1 MMNSSAYF
9 QMTIYRYN
17 SLARA
22 GNVVKVLIGF
32 VGYFCMLVSES
43 LYAQDPAVLI
53 DEAKVLERKYK
64 EDEAL
69 AMYKQ
74 AYSIQPTNIVAA
86 IKSSELCGNM
96 GRRTDGSIRVLAWMN
111 EAMAFA
117 DAAIKIDSNSAAAR
131 TAKALAFR
139 NLAETE
145 EKKDKSTAYLRQWKQ
160 WSENALVADSSFAR
174 AKHLLGRWHLEV
186 LTQGGIRKAQGKI
199 LYGGI
204 PDANIETA
212 ITLMEQCRD
221 AEPYF
226 CANFLD
232 LAKAYNYQ
240 HSYEK
245 AIQTL
250 ERLAKL
256 PTRRQDDKEI
266 KAEGADLL
274 LKLQ

>member
-1 MMNSSAYF
+1 MGKFSARF
-9 QMTIYRYN
+9 IGL
-17 SLARA
+17 LAFI
-22 GNVVKVLIGF
+22 VVFISGTLF
-32 VGYFCMLVSES
+32 
-43 LYAQDPAVLI
+43 AQDPAALI
-53 DEAKVLERKYK
+53 DEAKALERKYK
-64 EDEAL
+64 EEEAL
-69 AMYKQ
+69 GKYKQ
-74 AYSIQPTNIVAA
+74 AYAIQPTNLVAA

-96 GRRTDGSIRVLAWMN
+96 GRRTDGSIRVSAWMN

-117 DAAIKIDSNSAAAR
+117 DASLKIDSNSAAAR
-131 TAKALAFR
+131 TAKALAYR

-145 EKKDKSTAYLRQWKQ
+145 DKKDKSTEYLRQWKV
-160 WSENALVADSSFAR
+160 WSEKALATDSSFAR

-199 LYGGI
+199 LYGGL
-204 PDANIETA
+204 PDGDIEKA
-212 ITLMEQCRD
+212 ISLMEQCRD

-240 HSYEK
+240 HAYEK

-256 PTRRQDDKEI
+256 PTRRQDDVEI
-266 KAEGADLL
+266 KAEGAQLL
-274 LKLQ
+274 LQLQ

>member
-1 MMNSSAYF
+1 MNLTFSSRYLTVSKCILP
-9 QMTIYRYN
+9 QMGRFPSGVTGI
-17 SLARA
+17 
-22 GNVVKVLIGF
+22 VVFIGLLLS
-32 VGYFCMLVSES
+32 GTL
-43 LYAQDPAVLI
+43 LAQDPTALM
-53 DEAKVLERKYK
+53 DEAKALERKYK
-64 EDEAL
+64 EEEAL
-69 AMYKQ
+69 EKYKQ
-74 AYSIQPTNIVAA
+74 ACSIQPSNLLAA
-86 IKSSELCGNM
+86 IKCSELCGNM
-96 GRRTDGSIRVLAWMN
+96 GRRTDGSIRVSAWMN

-117 DAAIKIDSNSAAAR
+117 DASLKIDSNSAAAR

-145 EKKDKSTAYLRQWKQ
+145 DKKDKSTEYLRQWKV
-160 WSENALVADSSFAR
+160 WSEKALATDSSFAR

-199 LYGGI
+199 LYGGL
-204 PDANIETA
+204 PDGDIEKA
-212 ITLMEQCRD
+212 IALMEQCRD

-232 LAKAYNYQ
+232 LAKAYNYKNG
-240 HSYEK
+240 YEK

-256 PTRRQDDKEI
+256 PTRRQDDLEI
-266 KAEGADLL
+266 KAEGAQFL

>member
-1 MMNSSAYF
+1 MNLLIASPGIFFSYP
-9 QMTIYRYN
+9 N
-17 SLARA
+17 SPFKVNYPTRIIAFIVFCGVLFS
-22 GNVVKVLIGF
+22 GNLF
-32 VGYFCMLVSES
+32 
-43 LYAQDPAVLI
+43 AQDPASLI
-53 DEAKVLERKYK
+53 NEAKALERKYK
-64 EDEAL
+64 DDEAL
-69 AMYKQ
+69 AKYKQ
-74 AYSIQPTNIVAA
+74 AYYIQPSNLLAA
-86 IKSSELCGNM
+86 IKCSELCGNL
-96 GRRTDGSIRVLAWMN
+96 GRRADGSIRVSAWMN

-117 DAAIKIDSNSAAAR
+117 DASLKIDSNSAVAR

-145 EKKDKSTAYLRQWKQ
+145 DKKDKSTEYLRQWKV
-160 WSENALVADSSFAR
+160 WSEKALTTDSSFAR

-199 LYGGI
+199 LYGGLPNGDI
-204 PDANIETA
+204 DRA
-212 ITLMEQCRD
+212 IVLMEQCRD

-232 LAKAYNYQ
+232 LAKAYNYKNG
-240 HSYEK
+240 YEK

-256 PTRRQDDKEI
+256 PTRRQDDVEI
-266 KAEGADLL
+266 KAEGAQLL